1 MKREVIVS
9 GESTAVEL
17 SIDGRQVQAIVNGRT
32 YALEAQEIRPGVYWF
47 NWNGRSLEVVVSESS
62 QGAIASIQGRRVP
75 VELVD
80 PRRRFQRSHAS
91 HEGVVEVRAPM
102 PGKIVRVLRKEASPV
117 EANEAIVVME
127 AMKMQNEVRSPKK
140 GIVRS
145 LLVAEGSAVNAGDPI
160 ALVE

>member
-1 MKREVIVS
+1 MKRDVIVS
-9 GESTAVEL
+9 GESAAVEL
-17 SIDGRQVQAIVNGRT
+17 HVEGCQVRANVNGRS
-32 YALEAQEIRPGVYWF
+32 YMLEAQETRPGVYWF
-47 NWNGRSLEVVVSESS
+47 NWNGRSLEVAV
-62 QGAIASIQGRRVP
+62 QGAIASIQGRSVP

-80 PRRRFQRSHAS
+80 PRRRFQRGHSS

-102 PGKIVRVLRKEASPV
+102 PGKIVRVLRKESTAV
-117 EANEAIVVME
+117 EANEGLVVME